1 MVTLSLLFWVFVV
14 LFAIIG
20 AMRGW
25 AQEMLVAFTVI
36 LALFIITVLGLVPFV
51 RDIVNTG
58 FVNANGEPIRIDTL
72 TFWIRTALLTFF
84 VFFGYQTPR
93 IRNERIR
100 KATSRSERLQDTLL
114 GIIVGGFNG
123 YLIFGTLWF
132 FLIQADYFLALIS
145 PPPGD
150 DALAARIIAV
160 LPPMLLRGNTIFFA
174 IAIAFAFVV
183 IVFI

>member
-1 MVTLSLLFWVFVV
+1 M
-14 LFAIIG
+14 LFALIG

-25 AQEMLVAFTVI
+25 AQEMLVAFSVI

-58 FVNANGEPIRIDTL
+58 FVDDAGVPIAIDTT
-72 TFWIRTALLTFF
+72 TFWIRVALLMFF

-93 IRNERIR
+93 INNDKIR
-100 KATSRSERLQDTLL
+100 SATSRSERLQDTLL

-123 YLIFGTLWF
+123 YLIIGTLWF
-132 FLIQADYFLALIS
+132 FLIQANYFIAQIS
-145 PPPGD
+145 PP
-150 DALAARIIAV
+150 LATDEMATRIIAV
-160 LPPMLLRGNTIFFA
+160 LPPMLLRGNIIYFA